1 MPDPAPGV
9 GRAPLIRL
17 SKCDIPLTSPY
28 RQPPDSQS
36 LPLRRKRY
44 AQNVASPHQTHG
56 ATRPTMAD
64 VARLA
69 RVSSTTVS
77 FVVNDKT
84 SEKISEPT
92 RRRVLAA
99 VDQLGYRP
107 NRAAQNLRTRRTATI
122 GFVIHEVADESA
134 LGPAISGAHDAAWR
148 HGSRLIMVNTD
159 RSPTVLS
166 SAIDDLLDRQ
176 VDTIV
181 VAAVGT
187 RRITLPDTVRR
198 AHRPAQLL
206 HGGQRPTMHPARGG
220 SGRTRDS
227 TAGLGPRPYRDRV
240 PGGAARSVGDQG
252 TRPRLPPGTGRCR
265 RRPAS
270 AASAVRQLP
279 RGPSSSSPAALCP
292 RPSCA
297 ATTGWQSA
305 PFLPWPK
312 PAYECPPT
320 CRSSAMTTRS
330 RSRPRS
336 GLR

>member
-1 MPDPAPGV
+1 
-9 GRAPLIRL
+9 
-17 SKCDIPLTSPY
+17 
-28 RQPPDSQS
+28 
-36 LPLRRKRY
+36 
-44 AQNVASPHQTHG
+44 
-56 ATRPTMAD
+56 MAD

-198 AHRPAQLL
+198 APTVLLNCFTAGNAQPCILPAEAAGARAAAQLALDRGHTEIAYLAGLPGVWATRARVRGYRQALAAAGVDQPAQRLLFGSYRADSGYDLTKQLIASGPLPTAILCGNDRMAVGALLALAEAGLRVPTDVSVIGYDDQVALAAEVRPALTTVRLPYYDMGRWAAEHLL
-206 HGGQRPTMHPARGG
+206 EKTLELEP
-220 SGRTRDS
+220 SRTYLACDPVIRDS
-227 TAGLGPRPYRDRV
+227 LGP
-240 PGGAARSVGDQG
+240 
-252 TRPRLPPGTGRCR
+252 
-265 RRPAS
+265 
-270 AASAVRQLP
+270 
-279 RGPSSSSPAALCP
+279 
-292 RPSCA
+292 
-297 ATTGWQSA
+297 
-305 PFLPWPK
+305 
-312 PAYECPPT
+312 
-320 CRSSAMTTRS
+320 
-330 RSRPRS
+330 PRS
-336 GLR
+336 PRDP